1 MTPNPMSRKIRLGL
15 LQIET
20 RLGDIAGNRER
31 IQHFLKQAKDQGVDL
46 AVTPELATLGFGSG
60 DIYLD
65 KVEENLTALEE
76 IREFASDLGLWTIVG
91 FVDRTP
97 LGFFHNAAAL
107 IGEGRIQGVYRKVQL
122 VNYRLFDEKRYF
134 APGHRLPVFSTPF
147 GRLGILIC
155 EDVWFPE
162 PARALTF
169 RGAEILIVLSASPYT
184 TTKVKTWQNF
194 LQERV
199 LDNLLPVAFVN
210 QAGVQDG
217 VTYWGG
223 SMVFS
228 ARGELIAMAPLLE
241 EHLLVVDVD
250 LEESKTLRRR
260 DLRVREVRRE
270 ILEELLRAY
279 DEMTRENG

>member
-1 MTPNPMSRKIRLGL
+1 MTPHPMGRKLRIGL
-15 LQIET
+15 LQMET

-31 IQHFLKQAKDQGVDL
+31 IQRFLKEARDQGVDL
-46 AVTPELATLGFGSG
+46 AITPELATLGFGSG

-76 IREFASDLGLWTIVG
+76 IRAFASDLGIWAIVG

-107 IGEGRIQGVYRKVQL
+107 IGEGQIQGVYHKVQL

-134 APGHRLPVFSTPF
+134 APGNRLPVFSTPF
-147 GRLGILIC
+147 GRIGILIC

-210 QAGVQDG
+210 QAGIQDG

-228 ARGELIAMAPLLE
+228 ARGDLVAMAPLLE
-241 EHLLVVDVD
+241 EHLLVVEVD
-250 LEESKTLRRR
+250 LEESRTLRRR

>member
-1 MTPNPMSRKIRLGL
+1 MAPNPLSRKLRLGL
-15 LQIET
+15 LQVET
-20 RLGDIAGNRER
+20 RLGDIAGNKER
-31 IQHFLKQAKDQGVDL
+31 IKALMQQAHEQGVDL

-65 KVEENLTALEE
+65 KVDENLMALEE
-76 IREFASDLGLWTIVG
+76 IREFAGDLGLWTIVG
-91 FVDRTP
+91 FVDRTS

-107 IGEGRIQGVYRKVQL
+107 IGDGKIQGKYYKVQL

-147 GRLGILIC
+147 GRIGILIC

-199 LDNLLPVAFVN
+199 LDNLVPVAFAN
-210 QAGVQDG
+210 QAGIQDG

-228 ARGELIAMAPLLE
+228 ARGELLAMAPLLE

-250 LEESKTLRRR
+250 LEEARTLRRR